1 MTVTINSVHFKADKK
16 LEAFITEKME
26 KLHTFFEGVIGSEV
40 ILKLDNSE
48 NRENKIAEVRL
59 LVKGYDL
66 FAKKEAATFE
76 SAIDQVA
83 EALRKQLVKH
93 KEKVRGL

>member
-1 MTVTINSVHFKADKK
+1 MNVKINAVHFKADKK
-16 LEAFITEKME
+16 LEAFITEKLE
-26 KLHTFFEGVIGSEV
+26 KLHTFFEGVISSEV
-40 ILKLDNSE
+40 ILKTENAD

-66 FAKKEAATFE
+66 FAKKEANTFE
-76 SAIDQVA
+76 GAIDLAA

-93 KEKVRGL
+93 KGKVRGI

>member
-1 MTVTINSVHFKADKK
+1 MNVKINAVHFKADKK
-16 LEAFITEKME
+16 LEAFINEKLE
-26 KLHTFFEGVIGSEV
+26 KLHTFFEGVISSEV
-40 ILKLDNSE
+40 ILKTENAD

-66 FAKKEAATFE
+66 FAKKEATTFE
-76 SAIDQVA
+76 AAIDLAA

-93 KEKVRGL
+93 KEKVRGI